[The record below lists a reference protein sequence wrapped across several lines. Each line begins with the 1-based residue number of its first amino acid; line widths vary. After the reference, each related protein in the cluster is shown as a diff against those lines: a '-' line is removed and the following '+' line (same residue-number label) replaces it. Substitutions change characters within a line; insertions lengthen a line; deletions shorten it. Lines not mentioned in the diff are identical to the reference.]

1 MAKHSLSDEVLFA
14 VHGNNVPPF
23 VIARLKP
30 KQKATIEEVFPD
42 ENYFMD
48 FELIQERM
56 AKDNTRLHTK

>member
-1 MAKHSLSDEVLFA
+1 M
-14 VHGNNVPPF
+14 HGNNVPPF